1 MLSPVSLSLT
11 LLSLTQVRKWEQRPR
26 VRVPAAVASSEG
38 AHGSNPRRGCSRRP
52 PTTVHVTP
60 LARKLLDGG
69 SHAARLPQHAQD
81 EGEPSVLSYG
91 SWGRG
96 RARAKAEPRLVLQIC
111 SHCAGKEK
119 LYGKVADLRDGEGA
133 C

>member
-1 MLSPVSLSLT
+1 
-11 LLSLTQVRKWEQRPR
+11 
-26 VRVPAAVASSEG
+26 
-38 AHGSNPRRGCSRRP
+38 
-52 PTTVHVTP
+52 VHVTP

-111 SHCAGKEK
+111 SHCAGKVRPSMLLLVRLPSPVLLLFLWFVCQIRRVLMVRERNSYCLFIFSFVVRK
-119 LYGKVADLRDGEGA
+119 NIA
-133 C
+133 